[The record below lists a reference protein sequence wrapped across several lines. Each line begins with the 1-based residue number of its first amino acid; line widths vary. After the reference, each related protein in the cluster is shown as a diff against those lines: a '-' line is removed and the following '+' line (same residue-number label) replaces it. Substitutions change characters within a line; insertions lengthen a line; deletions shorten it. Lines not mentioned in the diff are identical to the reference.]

1 MIHDNL
7 YAYFYICIYVHVHV
21 HVYVYL
27 YCLYVC
33 LFGKLSLT
41 RATSGEILVEAPSVT
56 DTTPPPPQPTNHT
69 TT

>member
-33 LFGKLSLT
+33 LFGKL
-41 RATSGEILVEAPSVT
+41 RP
-56 DTTPPPPQPTNHT
+56 DTGNVRRDPGGGS
-69 TT
+69 